1 MTIRPLALAAALL
14 AFPLLSPLLSPLLFS
29 AALAQAPR
37 PARAQRPP
45 APAADMVT
53 EATLSRDALRAAYTA
68 AKLPNALDQGGNL
81 TVRAGDV
88 TLYVLPAKDSIR
100 LLVSYAFVPRAA
112 LPERLDLAN
121 RINDGY
127 IAVRATIAAD
137 KPGEIT
143 IDHYILL
150 GAGISRATILA
161 VTRRFADIM
170 REAITATDTERL
182 LK

>member
-1 MTIRPLALAAALL
+1 MTIRPLVLAVALLAAALVS
-14 AFPLLSPLLSPLLFS
+14 SP

-37 PARAQRPP
+37 PAQAPPPP
-45 APAADMVT
+45 AAAADPVT
-53 EATLSRDALRAAYTA
+53 EATLSRDALRALYTA

-81 TVRAGDV
+81 TVQAGEV
-88 TLYVLPAKDSIR
+88 ALYVLPAKDSIR
-100 LLVSYAFVPRAA
+100 LLVSYNFVARAA
-112 LPERLDLAN
+112 LPEQLDLAN

-137 KPGEIT
+137 KPGEIA

-150 GAGISRATILA
+150 GAGVSRATILA
-161 VTRRFADIM
+161 VTRRFAAIV
-170 REAITATDTERL
+170 REAIAASDTERL